1 MKALKVSLI
10 PCLFLVAGVGQ
21 VFAQAQTFDQW
32 VDSRIDKIVMDF
44 NSKSP
49 LKQKESE
56 SSTPSST
63 SLVDQSAASDFVALA
78 LNMLPFAGDPDSPDD
93 NDKATTITIS
103 AYSLIAWGSGKEI
116 TDPQLYKKYTTWR
129 RLNLTLGSA
138 ESKLAEDNSNKLAT
152 VVGLKWLII
161 NGQDIYSK
169 TGMMEI
175 DKVHAAVNA
184 ASAEGAQ
191 LKREIQRIMFQSRGG
206 GDDARFAAFIID
218 NFSEAT
224 FPSLAAS
231 LSNDT
236 KDQIDK
242 AILGR
247 LPAFANLSI
256 AIQQAFN
263 KVQHGRQM
271 ALSVT
276 SNLRPENGN
285 DDYRAQFIYSHGL
298 NDRITWTVNASA
310 DYKNRRTGDDMT
322 TGRFATEFLGTLNNP
337 SASWGRS
344 PITLA
349 FSGEGKWA
357 KSAKPSLT
365 GQVKLTI
372 PITPGLDLP
381 VVYRYANRTAL
392 AEDDNAEVRL
402 GLTVD
407 VARLSKI
414 FDK

>member
-1 MKALKVSLI
+1 
-10 PCLFLVAGVGQ
+10 
-21 VFAQAQTFDQW
+21 
-32 VDSRIDKIVMDF
+32 
-44 NSKSP
+44 
-49 LKQKESE
+49 
-56 SSTPSST
+56 
-63 SLVDQSAASDFVALA
+63 
-78 LNMLPFAGDPDSPDD
+78 MLPFSGNPDSPND
-93 NDKATTITIS
+93 NNKATTLTIS

-116 TDPQLYKKYTTWR
+116 TDPELYKKYTTWR
-129 RLNLTLGSA
+129 RLYVTLGSA
-138 ESKLAEDNSNKLAT
+138 ESKLAEDNTDKLAT

-169 TGMMEI
+169 TGMVEI
-175 DKVHAAVNA
+175 NKVHTAVSAAA
-184 ASAEGAQ
+184 GEGAQ
-191 LKREIQRIMFQSRGG
+191 LKREIQRIIFQSRGG
-206 GDDARFAAFIID
+206 GDDAKFAAFILE
-218 NFSEAT
+218 NFSEAA

-231 LSNDT
+231 LSSDT
-236 KDQIDK
+236 KDQIDR

-256 AIQQAFN
+256 AIQQAFD

-310 DYKNRRTGDDMT
+310 DYKNFKNGEDIRM
-322 TGRFATEFLGTLNNP
+322 GRFATEFLGTLNNP
-337 SASWGRS
+337 SASWGRA

-357 KSAKPSLT
+357 KNEKPSLT

-372 PITPGLDLP
+372 PITTGLDLP

-392 AEDDNAEVRL
+392 ADESNAEVRL

-407 VARLSKI
+407 VARLAKI

>member
-1 MKALKVSLI
+1 MKALKISLI
-10 PCLFLVAGVGQ
+10 PCLFFLAGVGQ

-78 LNMLPFAGDPDSPDD
+78 LNMLPFSGDPENPD
-93 NDKATTITIS
+93 NDTATTMTIS

-116 TDPQLYKKYTTWR
+116 TDPELYKKYTTWR
-129 RLNLTLGSA
+129 RLYLTLGSA
-138 ESKLAEDNSNKLAT
+138 ESKLAVDNSNKLAT

-184 ASAEGAQ
+184 AAGAGAQ
-191 LKREIQRIMFQSRGG
+191 LKPEIQRIIFQSRGG
-206 GDDARFAAFIID
+206 GDEARFKAFISE

-224 FPSLAAS
+224 FPALAAS
-231 LSNDT
+231 LSTDT
-236 KDQIDK
+236 KDQIDR
-242 AILGR
+242 AIMGR
-247 LPAFANLSI
+247 LPAFANLSA

-263 KVQHGRQM
+263 KVQRGRQM

-285 DDYRAQFIYSHGL
+285 DDYRAQFIYSHGF
-298 NDRITWTVNASA
+298 NDRITWTINASA
-310 DYKNRRTGDDMT
+310 DYKNLRTGEDMK

-337 SASWGRS
+337 SASWGRA

-357 KSAKPSLT
+357 KNAKPSLT

-372 PITPGLDLP
+372 PITPGVDLP

-407 VARLSKI
+407 VARLAKI